1 MRIGFIGAGRVG
13 FTLGK
18 YLSLNGTEISGYYS
32 RNPEHAK
39 EAARFTDTRYYVD
52 INDLIK
58 ESDAV
63 FLTVSDTA
71 ISTVYDSI
79 RDYADIQGK
88 IICHTSGALSSE
100 VFENGTFQVY
110 GYSVHPVYAVS
121 DKYTSYENF
130 SNAFI
135 TIEGN
140 EKYLEELT
148 GVFKSAGLS
157 VGTIDTDAKVK
168 YHAACVVASNLVC
181 GLYGMSTRLLTECGM
196 TEDMSREAIKGLFVD
211 NALGLAEKGATGQL
225 TGPIDRND
233 VITVNKH
240 LNTLSETDGELYKKV
255 SEEVLKVAKEKNK
268 NTDYSDMEKILK

>member
-13 FTLGK
+13 FTMGK
-18 YLSLNGTEISGYYS
+18 YLSINGADISGYYS

-39 EAARFTDTRYYVD
+39 EAAEFTDTRYYVD

-71 ISTVYDSI
+71 IRTVYDSI
-79 RDYADIQGK
+79 KESADIHGK

-100 VFENGTFQVY
+100 IFEDSTFQVY

-140 EKYLEELT
+140 ERYLEELT
-148 GVFKSAGLS
+148 GVFKRAGMT
-157 VGTIDTDAKVK
+157 VGTIDTEAKVK
-168 YHAACVVASNLVC
+168 YHCACAIASNLVC

-196 TEDMSREAIKGLFVD
+196 SEEMSKSAIRGLFVD
-211 NALGLAEKGATGQL
+211 NALGLAEKGAVGQL

-233 VITVNKH
+233 VITVGKH
-240 LNTLSETDGELYKKV
+240 LEVLSDDERELYKKV
-255 SEEVLKVAKEKNK
+255 SEEVLKVAKIKNEKS
-268 NTDYSDMEKILK
+268 DYSQMESILK